1 MSIFTKS
8 GGITRFYWFVQISIP
23 HYPMSI
29 KFFRLSPLY
38 RKRVCSSLIDECF
51 EWFYDN
57 KSTYDLPRMNNYIPS
72 TLNNETCNF
81 LNTIG
86 KIKQALIIAHNKSL
100 PD

>member
-29 KFFRLSPLY
+29 KFFRLSPY
-38 RKRVCSSLIDECF
+38 TGKEFVTLIDECF

-57 KSTYDLPRMNNYIPS
+57 ENTYDLPRMNKYIPS
-72 TLNNETCNF
+72 TLYNEACDF

-86 KIKQALIIAHNKSL
+86 EIKPLLQ
-100 PD
+100 

>member
-1 MSIFTKS
+1 MELLGFIGLF
-8 GGITRFYWFVQISIP
+8 RFPSHIIPCQSNFLDFRPYTGKEFVA
-23 HYPMSI
+23 
-29 KFFRLSPLY
+29 
-38 RKRVCSSLIDECF
+38 LIDECF

-57 KSTYDLPRMNNYIPS
+57 KSTYDLPRMKNYIPS
-72 TLNNETCNF
+72 TLYNETCNF